1 MKNVLTAAFSMID
14 KALEMGLIKMRERW
28 TKEYLDTKNEL
39 LEQYKKRK
47 IERDH
52 RAIIDL
58 EDRLKL
64 LLETFEKQ
72 IENGR
77 N

>member
-28 TKEYLDTKNEL
+28 TKEYFDTKNEL

-77 N
+77 S